1 MKEGTQIVTGVIGI
15 VFGIVI
21 VIPFLLYVLFG
32 FWTWLVGDPYN
43 WIPDPE
49 PYVAPVDLSI
59 MQCRERGGVPVKRIW
74 DGSLKDCI
82 L

>member
-1 MKEGTQIVTGVIGI
+1 MVIG
-15 VFGIVI
+15 VFVGVPI
-21 VIPFLLYVLFG
+21 LLYVLFS
-32 FWTWLVGDPYN
+32 FWFWLASDPYN
-43 WIPDPE
+43 WIPEPE

-59 MQCRERGGVPVKRIW
+59 MECRERGGVPVKRIW